1 MDYSTIFMYCQQ
13 YNTKNMYF
21 FTNMLYIEREEVLNL
36 INQRLKQL
44 RTENHL
50 TQAQLAEILGI
61 AKTTL
66 AAYEQGKSEPNIEL
80 LIRMSNYFCV
90 TVDYLIGKTN
100 CSNSAYQPIA
110 DSLGIDERTID
121 ILKSLAGNP
130 DDGYFIDI
138 TELDCLEAIMQHPQ
152 FPTLM
157 SQINSYYVYTTADW
171 SNYPPYYVDPNG
183 QKIPITI
190 EDLKNSALQIIQTTF
205 KGIVESIPTAPHIL
219 NKE

>member
-110 DSLGIDERTID
+110 DSLGIDEKTIE
-121 ILKSLAGNP
+121 ILLLLSATTYKYSN
-130 DDGYFIDI
+130 
-138 TELDCLEAIMQHPQ
+138 LDYLEAIIQHPQ
-152 FPTLM
+152 FPTLLN
-157 SQINSYYVYTTADW
+157 QINSYITNDTQGWHDISVPD
-171 SNYPPYYVDPNG
+171 SNGN
-183 QKIPITI
+183 IINTI
-190 EDLKNSALQIIQTTF
+190 SSDMMKTYSMQLIQTSF
-205 KGIVESIPTAPHIL
+205 KGIVEGIPYSKHFL
-219 NKE
+219 NKK

>member
-1 MDYSTIFMYCQQ
+1 M
-13 YNTKNMYF
+13 
-21 FTNMLYIEREEVLNL
+21 

-90 TVDYLIGKTN
+90 TVDYLIGKTDKKETN

-110 DSLGIDERTID
+110 DSLGIDEKTIE
-121 ILKSLAGNP
+121 ILLLLSATTYKYSN
-130 DDGYFIDI
+130 
-138 TELDCLEAIMQHPQ
+138 LDYLEAIIQHPQ
-152 FPTLM
+152 FPALLD
-157 SQINSYYVYTTADW
+157 QINNYITSDAQGWHDISVPD
-171 SNYPPYYVDPNG
+171 SNGN
-183 QKIPITI
+183 IINTI
-190 EDLKNSALQIIQTTF
+190 SSDMLKTYSMQLIQTSF
-205 KGIVESIPTAPHIL
+205 KGIVEGIPYSKHFL
-219 NKE
+219 NKK